1 MEIEKMWIK
10 GMDVSFLDEIE
21 QGGGTFHEGPDKV
34 DVLELLQRSGTTSI
48 RLRIWNDPPGGY
60 CNLERTL
67 IMAKRVKELGMHLL
81 LDFHY
86 SDKWADPANQWK
98 PAAWEG
104 LHGAALE
111 QAVYDYTYEVM
122 AVLRAGGALPDIVQI
137 GNEITNGMLWPD
149 AKVDPKAESGAD
161 EEPWARLCG
170 LLKSGASAVRAVD
183 RSVRVMLHID
193 RGGDPEGSRTFFERM
208 EAEGVPFDVIGL
220 SYYPWWHGPLEQI
233 ERNLQDL
240 SLQFGRDI
248 VVVETAYPW
257 TFRTRE
263 GFPLIVEND
272 EALPSAFPVSPE
284 GQQAYLKAL
293 TDIIRRTP
301 DGRGLGFYYWEPCW
315 IPSQQVWSVGHA
327 NNWSNLTLFDH
338 DGYPL
343 PALYTP

>member
-34 DVLELLQRSGTTSI
+34 DVLELLQRSGTSSI
-48 RLRIWNDPPGGY
+48 RLRVWNDPPGGY

-67 IMAKRVKELGMHLL
+67 MMAKRVKELGMHLL

-104 LHGAALE
+104 LQGAALE
-111 QAVYDYTYEVM
+111 QAVYEYTYEVM
-122 AVLRAGGALPDIVQI
+122 AVLRAGGALPDMVQI

-149 AKVDPKAESGAD
+149 AKVDPKAEAGAD

-170 LLKSGASAVRAVD
+170 LLKSGASAVRSVD

-193 RGGDPEGSRTFFERM
+193 RGGDPDGSRTFFERM

-220 SYYPWWHGPLEQI
+220 SYYPWWQ
-233 ERNLQDL
+233 
-240 SLQFGRDI
+240 
-248 VVVETAYPW
+248 APW
-257 TFRTRE
+257 SSSNGICRIC
-263 GFPLIVEND
+263 LC
-272 EALPSAFPVSPE
+272 
-284 GQQAYLKAL
+284 
-293 TDIIRRTP
+293 
-301 DGRGLGFYYWEPCW
+301 GLGGTSSSWKRLTHGLFGLGKDF
-315 IPSQQVWSVGHA
+315 PSSWRMMKHCRPRSPFRRKA
-327 NNWSNLTLFDH
+327 SRLI
-338 DGYPL
+338 
-343 PALYTP
+343 